1 MARKLGRINLGK
13 KHKRALQKVLKFLA
27 DAEDQEK
34 SPGTPADHGYKVD
47 SRHARWLKRMVSGEQ
62 GHIPVLPAT
71 LADIYERAP
80 VETFKQESMLNL
92 HVGNPSKRKRAFD
105 PGFRQCDPTQVRDA
119 DLTGDSDQKDA
130 TMAITQPQ
138 TACDTQ
144 LERVDSD
151 LLAIADPETDGYTLT
166 RKDRA
171 WKMLSL
177 GVPDVTVYNLL
188 AAFKDKAQATGHTRF
203 AGKHTQSGKG
213 KHDGF
218 C

>member
-1 MARKLGRINLGK
+1 
-13 KHKRALQKVLKFLA
+13 
-27 DAEDQEK
+27 
-34 SPGTPADHGYKVD
+34 
-47 SRHARWLKRMVSGEQ
+47 MVSGEQ
-62 GHIPVLPAT
+62 GHIPVAPAT

-105 PGFRQCDPTQVRDA
+105 PGFRQCDPTQVQDA
-119 DLTGDSDQKDA
+119 DQTGDSDDQEDA
-130 TMAITQPQ
+130 TMAIRQPQ

-166 RKDRA
+166 KKRQGLEVT

-203 AGKHTQSGKG
+203 AGKHTQWKRKTRWLLQKSIQWEVNWAPTILEGWEKDIVWRSCVTKQLRCKG
-213 KHDGF
+213 GGLQKM
-218 C
+218 CRTRLRRL